1 MKKIT
6 KILLTLGAVASLVG
20 CTGKKDESFE
30 TDYLTFAGYG
40 IDQLNAFAETLSN
53 KDYMSFNC
61 SVVSKQE
68 LVGSYTSDTNMHYL
82 IEVDNLNF
90 VYHLKIDYSETYVDL
105 VDPTENE
112 DDHRSYEI
120 YFVFDNQKGLVAY
133 ENDDGDKET
142 VVIVTNNS
150 IYGYCASEDYTL
162 RRAVCEI
169 ASNLV
174 FDVNDVAYSGNIRDI
189 YAYDTVEQYLGLEDG
204 EVTEQKFVI
213 NPATND
219 FSFVISGK
227 CDTGSTDI
235 GEAELKSTRTWKNEF
250 KGGLLASVDNSVVS
264 TEIYHVSE
272 TESYIWNRSSSDT
285 VSTSDKGAIVLP
297 DFADY
302 ID

>member
-30 TDYLTFAGYG
+30 TDYITFGGYG
-40 IDQLNAFAETLSN
+40 LDQLNAFVENLSN

-61 SVVSKQE
+61 SIVSKNE
-68 LVGSYTSDTNMHYL
+68 LVGIYTRDTNIHYL
-82 IEVDNLNF
+82 VELDNLNY
-90 VYHLKIDYSETYVDL
+90 VYHLKTEYSETYVDFA
-105 VDPTENE
+105 DPTENT
-112 DDHRSYEI
+112 DDHGFYEI
-120 YFVFDNQKGLVAY
+120 YFVFDNQKGLVVY

-142 VVIVTNNS
+142 GVMVTNDS
-150 IYGYCASEDYTL
+150 IYGYCASEEYTL

-169 ASNLV
+169 ASNMV

-189 YAYDTVEQYLGLEDG
+189 YSYDTAEQFLGLEDG

-213 NPATND
+213 NPAKND

-227 CDTGSTDI
+227 CDTGSTDV
-235 GEAELKSTRTWKNEF
+235 GETELKATKTWKNEF

-272 TESYIWNRSSSDT
+272 TETYRRNCSSSDT